1 MWIERYEKEQDDHTK
16 TQGELI
22 KAKSDL
28 KDKVLEVRNEEIKIN
43 TANRQIDVLTTQNRK
58 FQL

>member
-1 MWIERYEKEQDDHTK
+1 MWIERYEKEQGEHTN

-28 KDKVLEVRNEEIKIN
+28 KD
-43 TANRQIDVLTTQNRK
+43 
-58 FQL
+58 